1 MNQNLYSNGAVPQSN
16 PSYPMAGLQG
26 STYAP
31 PLNYNKP
38 TEVVGGYDAK
48 INPMT
53 GEEMGQTNF
62 ARGGQINPEAG
73 VASLLASRGRNGDSM
88 LVHMTPGE
96 VQGLQAIALATGG
109 SLTINPNTGLVEAGW
124 LKNLLP
130 AIAGAGLQSLFGNKM
145 GSALT
150 SAVVGAAT
158 GLIEKSFDKGMRA
171 GLSAYSGAKITEG
184 LRAANEAILQQ
195 RAIPQIVGGAEEVSN
210 ENLRNLDRKIDLSK
224 LKVEVPPIRTTT
236 QQPSVLGDMWGGI
249 KGLMKPEGQE
259 AFMSAIEGP
268 YKSDKLKDIS
278 RSAVFAGLANLFAE
292 DPKKIPTGGMSKPRY
307 YIPGERNPRYGQGYN
322 EWYFQPGYYSD
333 TYPGYAEGGMIS
345 GEEHFADGGD
355 VTMVSPGAI
364 LPQQIPNA
372 SPFTQD
378 RAGLQ
383 SYYESLL
390 VPPDNTPRDTS
401 QISSYLDFL
410 RDSLKKPYKPVSGDW
425 DYTPIPTGPTPGGG
439 GGGTPAV
446 PGGPDPY
453 ATLPGTPIDLI
464 GTGPKTPETPTAP
477 TAPPER
483 ELLPPTNVVRPITPG
498 QLGDLVT
505 TPPQFDTGV
514 DEDSPETETSIV
526 VDPEFVAPDYEG
538 APIIPITPGGTASG
552 PPGAGGVKAPA
563 SKDVDTKTSIEVLE
577 GELAKDYTGVPAS
590 YARPGSG
597 ELSTPERTGSVKV
610 SELSPAQL
618 MREERLA
625 ADALERQLYKDAGG
639 LGMPGFAPPSLSD
652 FAQAQP
658 TQQVAD
664 ASKPIV
670 DEILKNFDEQQKAE
684 EKEKEAE
691 RDAAVQKAKDIGMGI
706 AGQAIRSVFPAAGVL
721 YDLYQAATKDK
732 GKDDKG
738 EQKATVEVKT
748 LEEIAKEE
756 KEKEEAAAKA
766 KADAAAASGGGGGG
780 SAIPF
785 VSTRNYTLRDLINPV
800 ESEEGLEPDREYAV
814 GVEGM
819 AGGGSVPRFAGG
831 GLGSLQQ
838 YAVGGKLVNGAGD
851 GMSDDIKANI
861 SGVQEAR
868 LADGEFVIPA
878 DVVSHLGNGS
888 TDAGAKQLYAMMDR
902 IRKARTGRSRQA
914 PEVNARKY
922 MPA

>member
-1 MNQNLYSNGAVPQSN
+1 MNQGYPQG
-16 PSYPMAGLQG
+16 GLA
-26 STYAP
+26 T
-31 PLNYNKP
+31 
-38 TEVVGGYDAK
+38 
-48 INPMT
+48 
-53 GEEMGQTNF
+53 
-62 ARGGQINPEAG
+62 
-73 VASLLASRGRNGDSM
+73 LLASQGRGDDKV

-158 GLIEKSFDKGMRA
+158 GLIEGSFDKGMRA

-184 LRAANEAILQQ
+184 LRAAGEVMRRQQ
-195 RAIPQIVGGAEEVSN
+195 GIPQIVSGAEEVSDA
-210 ENLRNLDRKIDLSK
+210 NLRNLDRKIDLSK
-224 LKVEVPPIRTTT
+224 IKVEVPPIQTTT
-236 QQPSVLGDMWGGI
+236 KQPSVLGDMWGGI

-425 DYTPIPTGPTPGGG
+425 DYNPIPTGPTPGG

-483 ELLPPTNVVRPITPG
+483 ELLPPTNVARPITPG

-514 DEDSPETETSIV
+514 DEDSPEK
-526 VDPEFVAPDYEG
+526 EG
-538 APIIPITPGGTASG
+538 ELTIIAEPGTTAEDFNG
-552 PPGAGGVKAPA
+552 IIAAGGLTAPGAGGVP
-563 SKDVDTKTSIEVLE
+563 SP
-577 GELAKDYTGVPAS
+577 AKDEEKKGSATVIADPGTTTEDFTGIIDTRGIDTRGIGA
-590 YARPGSG
+590 AG
-597 ELSTPERTGSVKV
+597 LSTPERTGSVKV

-691 RDAAVQKAKDIGMGI
+691 RDAAVQKAKEIGMGI
-706 AGQAIRSVFPAAGVL
+706 AGQALRSAFPAAGLL
-721 YDLYQAATKDK
+721 YDLYQAAKDK
-732 GKDDKG
+732 GKDDK
-738 EQKATVEVKT
+738 EEKKATVEVKT

-766 KADAAAASGGGGGG
+766 KAETAAAEGKYGRGAAYPILPSLGQERFRLAKGMGDDVFGPTHSGTIYDESGNV
-780 SAIPF
+780 IEEN
-785 VSTRNYTLRDLINPV
+785 VDL
-800 ESEEGLEPDREYAV
+800 DR
-814 GVEGM
+814 GM
-819 AGGGSVPRFAGG
+819 AAGGPVSHFAGG

>member
-1 MNQNLYSNGAVPQSN
+1 
-16 PSYPMAGLQG
+16 
-26 STYAP
+26 
-31 PLNYNKP
+31 
-38 TEVVGGYDAK
+38 
-48 INPMT
+48 
-53 GEEMGQTNF
+53 
-62 ARGGQINPEAG
+62 
-73 VASLLASRGRNGDSM
+73 
-88 LVHMTPGE
+88 MTPGE

-158 GLIEKSFDKGMRA
+158 GLIEGSFDKGMRA

-184 LRAANEAILQQ
+184 LRAAGEVMRRQQ
-195 RAIPQIVGGAEEVSN
+195 GIPQIVSGAEEVSDA
-210 ENLRNLDRKIDLSK
+210 NLRNLDRKIDLSK
-224 LKVEVPPIRTTT
+224 IKVEVPPIQTTT
-236 QQPSVLGDMWGGI
+236 KQPSVLGDMWSGI
-249 KGLMKPEGQE
+249 GGLMKPEGQE

-425 DYTPIPTGPTPGGG
+425 DYNPIPTGPTPGGG

-464 GTGPKTPETPTAP
+464 GTGPKTPETPVAP
-477 TAPPER
+477 HTPPER
-483 ELLPPTNVVRPITPG
+483 ELLPPTNVARPITPG

-514 DEDSPETETSIV
+514 DEDSPEKEGKLTIIAEPGTTTE
-526 VDPEFVAPDYEG
+526 DFNG
-538 APIIPITPGGTASG
+538 IIAAGGLTA
-552 PPGAGGVKAPA
+552 PGAGGVP
-563 SKDVDTKTSIEVLE
+563 SP
-577 GELAKDYTGVPAS
+577 AKDEEKKGSATVIADPGTTTEDFTGIIDTRGIDTRGIGA
-590 YARPGSG
+590 AG
-597 ELSTPERTGSVKV
+597 LSTPERTGSVKV

-691 RDAAVQKAKDIGMGI
+691 RETTAQRVKEAGMGI
-706 AGQAIRSVFPAAGVL
+706 AGQLLRSAFPAAGVL
-721 YDLYQAATKDK
+721 YDLYQAAKDK
-732 GKDDKG
+732 GKDDK
-738 EQKATVEVKT
+738 EEKKATVEVKT

-766 KADAAAASGGGGGG
+766 KAEAPAASGGGG

-785 VSTRNYTLRDLINPV
+785 ISTRNYTLKDLINPV

>member
-1 MNQNLYSNGAVPQSN
+1 MNQGYPQG
-16 PSYPMAGLQG
+16 GLA
-26 STYAP
+26 T
-31 PLNYNKP
+31 
-38 TEVVGGYDAK
+38 
-48 INPMT
+48 
-53 GEEMGQTNF
+53 
-62 ARGGQINPEAG
+62 
-73 VASLLASRGRNGDSM
+73 LLASQGRGDDKV

-439 GGGTPAV
+439 RGGTPAV

-477 TAPPER
+477 PER
-483 ELLPPTNVVRPITPG
+483 ELLPPTNVARPITPG

-514 DEDSPETETSIV
+514 DEDSPEKETETSIE
-526 VDPEFVAPDYEG
+526 VDPELVAPEYEG

-590 YARPGSG
+590 YARPDSG
-597 ELSTPERTGSVKV
+597 GLPTPATLRGQNLETIERTGSVKV

-706 AGQAIRSVFPAAGVL
+706 AGQAIRYAFPAVGAL
-721 YDLYQAATKDK
+721 YDWYQKANN
-732 GKDDKG
+732 KG
-738 EQKATVEVKT
+738 EDDNEEKKATVEVKT